1 MDDPGIR
8 TLLERAVGSGVAPG
22 MVARWGRAGAEPRSV
37 VVGSACLTPIREQAS
52 DQTWFDLASL
62 TKPLVTTTLI
72 LMAFREG
79 PLKIST
85 RVGEVLG
92 EARGTDV
99 GDLDIGQLLT
109 HTSGLP
115 AWWPLYCLAEG
126 DPDRLAER
134 LGSMRLIGPP
144 ERRVV
149 YSCVGFVI
157 LGMMLERTF
166 GSPLASI
173 FRDRVTGRLGIEDE
187 LGFSPDPVTIP
198 VSGGAASPVVEERLV
213 ADLGLDR
220 RWIPPVAPG
229 LPDDGNARFL
239 GGAAGN
245 AGLFG
250 TATGVFRLAKEFLGR
265 GGTLFDP
272 GEIEIATTL
281 QTRGLEQARGP
292 ARISHQLS
300 APASDAPHPAG
311 FSHVGVLD
319 ILSSTIPRPSDR
331 KLHWTRRLAGL
342 ATKAGEKRGL
352 GWQLASSPSCSAGP
366 SLVPEAFGHTGF
378 TGVSVWIDPEIQTVF
393 VLLTNRNHPGQ
404 RENDLHPLRRR
415 FHALARQSLE

>member
-37 VVGSACLTPIREQAS
+37 VVGSARLMPIREPAS
-52 DQTWFDLASL
+52 NQTWFDLASL

-72 LMAFREG
+72 LIAFREG
-79 PLKIST
+79 RLKIST
-85 RVGEVLG
+85 RVGEVLI

-115 AWWPLYCLAEG
+115 AWWPLYCLSEG

-134 LGSMRLIGPP
+134 LGSIRLIEPP
-144 ERRVV
+144 KRRVV

-157 LGMMLERTF
+157 LGLMLERIF

-173 FRDRVTGRLGIEDE
+173 FRDRVTGKLGIEDD
-187 LGFSPDPVTIP
+187 LGFCQDSVTHSL
-198 VSGGAASPVVEERLV
+198 SGGAASPVVEERLV
-213 ADLGLDR
+213 AELGLDR
-220 RWIPPVAPG
+220 QWIPPMAPG

-250 TATGVFRLAKEFLGR
+250 TATGVLRLAKEFLGR
-265 GGTLFDP
+265 GGTLLDR
-272 GEIEIATTL
+272 EEVQIATTL
-281 QTRGLEQARGP
+281 QTRGLDQA
-292 ARISHQLS
+292 
-300 APASDAPHPAG
+300 
-311 FSHVGVLD
+311 
-319 ILSSTIPRPSDR
+319 
-331 KLHWTRRLAGL
+331 
-342 ATKAGEKRGL
+342 RGL
-352 GWQLASSPSCSAGP
+352 GWQLASSPDCSAGP
-366 SLVPEAFGHTGF
+366 SLLPEAFGHTGF
-378 TGVSVWIDPEIQTVF
+378 TGVSVWIDPEIEAVF

-415 FHALARQSLE
+415 FHALARESLE